1 MIPENVQEKVNSI
14 LKNEYFSESEGDE
27 VVIIPKEDEIFYA
40 YVKSN
45 KRGGVGQMV
54 ISGGDLSFLFGG
66 SALSSDQLLEKFK
79 NGDRSKEKES

>member
-27 VVIIPKEDEIFYA
+27 VVIIPKENGIFYA

-45 KRGGVGQMV
+45 KRGVGQMV
-54 ISGGDLSFLFGG
+54 ISGGDLSFLSGG
-66 SALSSDQLLEKFK
+66 SYLSSDQLLEKFK
-79 NGDRSKEKES
+79 NGDRSKES

>member
-1 MIPENVQEKVNSI
+1 MIPEDVQKKVNSI
-14 LKNEYFSESEGDE
+14 LKNEYFSESDGDE

-54 ISGGDLSFLFGG
+54 ISGSDLSFLFGG
-66 SALSSDQLLEKFK
+66 SYFSPEQLLEKFK
-79 NGDRSKEKES
+79 NGDRSRE

>member
-1 MIPENVQEKVNSI
+1 MIPEDVQKKVNSI

-27 VVIIPKEDEIFYA
+27 VVIIPKEDGLFYA

-54 ISGGDLSFLFGG
+54 ISGSDLSFLFGG
-66 SALSSDQLLEKFK
+66 SYLSPEQLLEKFK
-79 NGDRSKEKES
+79 NGDRSRE